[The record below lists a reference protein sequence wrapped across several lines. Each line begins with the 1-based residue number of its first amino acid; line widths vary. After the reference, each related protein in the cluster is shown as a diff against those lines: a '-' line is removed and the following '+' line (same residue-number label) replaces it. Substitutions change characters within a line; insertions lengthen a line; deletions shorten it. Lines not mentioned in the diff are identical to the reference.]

1 VLYINIIVY
10 FCNQQIKI
18 IMKKLNQITDYL
30 NNLLLKYEWC
40 TSHRDRYQVEQPK
53 QEEKKIK
60 IWQTTHNGITTKHN

>member
-1 VLYINIIVY
+1 LFILIYLYI
-10 FCNQQIKI
+10 FATTNQIN
-18 IMKKLNQITDYL
+18 MKKLNQITDYL

-40 TSHRDRYQVEQPK
+40 TSHRDRYSIQEPK